1 MDAKLPVGSRFCKCG
16 ACGEYFVGVS
26 SFDQHRVGP
35 SGDRSCLPDPAMRE
49 RGLRAVVKAKGA
61 YWINS

>member
-1 MDAKLPVGSRFCKCG
+1 MDAKLPVGSRFCICG

-35 SGDRSCLPDPAMRE
+35 SGDRSCLPVPAMRE
-49 RGLRAVVKAKGA
+49 RGLRTVVKANGV
-61 YWINS
+61 YWIQS